1 MPKTIEEKVRSIED
15 TLLILPIQ
23 LEAINDNQLEIK
35 EHLENING
43 TFGEFDERLRSVETI
58 QDYDDMRKGEKK
70 EGKRAFLNLSNFILA
85 LVVGTQGIIVSVLA
99 LS

>member
-1 MPKTIEEKVRSIED
+1 MPKTIEEKVRAIED
-15 TLLILPIQ
+15 TLLILPVQ
-23 LEAINDNQLEIK
+23 LDAIKSNQEDIK

-43 TFGEFDERLRSVETI
+43 SFGDFDDRLRSVETI

-70 EGKRAFLNLSNFILA
+70 ESKKTFISASGVVIAGIALTQG
-85 LVVGTQGIIVSVLA
+85 LVVALLA